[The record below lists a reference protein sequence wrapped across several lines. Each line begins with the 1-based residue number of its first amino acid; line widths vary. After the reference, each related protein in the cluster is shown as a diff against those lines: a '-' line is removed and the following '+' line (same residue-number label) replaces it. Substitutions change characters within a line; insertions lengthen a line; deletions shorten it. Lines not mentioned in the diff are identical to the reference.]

1 MLTKPKRTNFRTWD
15 QIMQTEI
22 TTNPFNGYLLTLTE
36 IGATAEDALQRMW
49 ENCEQLVSNY
59 TIDFIYEI
67 FISNYIAN
75 KKKYDSLVE
84 FYNDDLHLFG
94 DYYRNEE
101 YVHTRTPDLTS
112 ETESSGSGSVDT
124 TRNQT
129 ETRTETPTNYTTTNT
144 HSVVPFDASTSPGA
158 RVESID
164 ESVDSGSRDI
174 QTSYSGEPDHTESES
189 SASSTV
195 TTTGTDKNEYTK
207 LISGRDGRRPVSE
220 VVEDG
225 LKAAA
230 MLDVLDVIIND
241 LADQIFIQVWI

>member
-1 MLTKPKRTNFRTWD
+1 
-15 QIMQTEI
+15 MQKEI

-84 FYNDDLHLFG
+84 FYKDDLHLFG

-112 ETESSGSGSVDT
+112 GTTSSGSGSVDT
-124 TRNQT
+124 SRNQT
-129 ETRTETPTNYTTTNT
+129 ESRTETPNQYTTTNT
-144 HSVVPFDASTSPGA
+144 HSVVPFDANTSPGA

-164 ESVDSGSRDI
+164 ASVDTGSRTVT
-174 QTSYSGEPDHTESES
+174 TSYTGQPDHTASTS
-189 SASSTV
+189 SATSSV

-220 VVEDG
+220 VIEDG

-230 MLDVLDVIIND
+230 MLDILDVIIND
-241 LADQIFIQVWI
+241 VADQIFIQVWI

>member
-1 MLTKPKRTNFRTWD
+1 
-15 QIMQTEI
+15 MQKEI
-22 TTNPFNGYLLTLTE
+22 TTNPFQGYLITLTA

-49 ENCEQLVSNY
+49 ENCEEQVTNY
-59 TIDFIYEI
+59 SIEFIYEI

-84 FYNDDLHLFG
+84 FYQDDLHLFG

-101 YVHTRTPDLTS
+101 YEHTRTPDLTS
-112 ETESSGSGSVDT
+112 ETESSGEGSVDT
-124 TRNQT
+124 SRNQT
-129 ETRTETPTNYTTTNT
+129 ESRTETPNSYTTTNT

-164 ESVDSGSRDI
+164 ASVDTGSR
-174 QTSYSGEPDHTESES
+174 TVATTYTGSPDHTASET

-207 LISGRDGRRPVSE
+207 VITGRDGRRPASE
-220 VVEDG
+220 VIADG
-225 LKAAA
+225 LEAAA

-241 LADQIFIQVWI
+241 VANQIFLQVWI

>member
-1 MLTKPKRTNFRTWD
+1 
-15 QIMQTEI
+15 MQKEL
-22 TTNPFNGYLLTLTE
+22 TTNPFQGYLITLTA

-49 ENCEQLVSNY
+49 ENCEEQITNY
-59 TIDFIYEI
+59 SIEFIYEI

-84 FYNDDLHLFG
+84 FYQDDLHLFG

-101 YVHTRTPDLTS
+101 YEHTRTPDLTS
-112 ETESSGSGSVDT
+112 GTTSSGSGSVDT
-124 TRNQT
+124 ERKQT
-129 ETRTETPTNYTTTNT
+129 ESRTETPNQYTTTNT
-144 HSVVPFDASTSPGA
+144 HSVVPFDANTSPGA

-164 ESVDSGSRDI
+164 ASVDTGSRTVS
-174 QTSYSGEPDHTESES
+174 TSYTGQPDHTASSS

-207 LISGRDGRRPVSE
+207 VITGRDGRRPVSE
-220 VVEDG
+220 VIADG
-225 LKAAA
+225 LEAAA

-241 LADQIFIQVWI
+241 VANQIFLQVWI

>member
-1 MLTKPKRTNFRTWD
+1 
-15 QIMQTEI
+15 MQKEI
-22 TTNPFNGYLLTLTE
+22 TTNPFQGYLITLTA

-49 ENCEQLVSNY
+49 ENCEEQITNY
-59 TIDFIYEI
+59 SIEFIYEI

-84 FYNDDLHLFG
+84 FYQDDLHLFG

-101 YVHTRTPDLTS
+101 YEHTRTPDLTS
-112 ETESSGSGSVDT
+112 GTTSSGSGSVDT
-124 TRNQT
+124 ERKQT
-129 ETRTETPTNYTTTNT
+129 ESRTETPNQYTTTNT
-144 HSVVPFDASTSPGA
+144 HSVVPFDANTSPGA

-164 ESVDSGSRDI
+164 ASVDTGSRTVA
-174 QTSYSGEPDHTESES
+174 TSYTGQPDHTASSS

-207 LISGRDGRRPVSE
+207 VITGRDGRRPVSE
-220 VVEDG
+220 VIADG
-225 LKAAA
+225 LEAAA

-241 LADQIFIQVWI
+241 VANQIFLQVWI

>member
-1 MLTKPKRTNFRTWD
+1 MK
-15 QIMQTEI
+15 TEI

-49 ENCEQLVSNY
+49 ENCENLVSNY
-59 TIDFIYEI
+59 SIDFIYEI

-101 YVHTRTPDLTS
+101 YEHTRTPDLTS

-124 TRNQT
+124 ERKQT
-129 ETRTETPTNYTTTNT
+129 ESRTETPNQYTTTNT
-144 HSVVPFDASTSPGA
+144 HSVVPFDANTSPGA

-164 ESVDSGSRDI
+164 ASVDTGSRTI
-174 QTSYSGEPDHTESES
+174 ATSYTGQPDHTESES

-207 LISGRDGRRPVSE
+207 TVSGRDGRRPVSE
-220 VVEDG
+220 VIADG
-225 LKAAA
+225 LAAAA
-230 MLDVLDVIIND
+230 MLDVLDVIIDDVAN
-241 LADQIFIQVWI
+241 QIFIQVWI

>member
-1 MLTKPKRTNFRTWD
+1 
-15 QIMQTEI
+15 MQKEL
-22 TTNPFNGYLLTLTE
+22 TTNPFQGYLITLTA

-49 ENCEQLVSNY
+49 ENCEEQITNY
-59 TIDFIYEI
+59 SIEFIYEI

-84 FYNDDLHLFG
+84 FYQDDLHLFG

-101 YVHTRTPDLTS
+101 YEHTRTPELTS

-124 TRNQT
+124 ERHQVETRREQPNQYKT
-129 ETRTETPTNYTTTNT
+129 ETT
-144 HSVVPFDASTSPGA
+144 HSVVPFDASTSPGE
-158 RVESID
+158 RLEYKDVST
-164 ESVDSGSRDI
+164 DSGSRAI
-174 QTSYSGEPDHTESES
+174 TTEYSGEPDHTASET

-207 LISGRDGRRPVSE
+207 VITGRDGRRPVSE
-220 VVEDG
+220 VIADG
-225 LKAAA
+225 LEAAA

-241 LADQIFIQVWI
+241 VANQIFLQVWI